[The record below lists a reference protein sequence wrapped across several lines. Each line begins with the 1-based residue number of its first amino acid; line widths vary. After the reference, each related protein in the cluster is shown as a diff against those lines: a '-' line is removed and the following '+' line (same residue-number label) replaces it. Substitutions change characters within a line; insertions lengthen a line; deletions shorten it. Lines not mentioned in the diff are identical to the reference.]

1 MHIDEF
7 CSENTN
13 KQFKYKQ
20 TVYSK
25 FQYTNTKSTVTHPS
39 DATVY
44 YHSNINLCRPWIL
57 KYLLPIIIFA
67 YKNIFVSGHNKMWSD
82 MITTNCYVLQE
93 KNEIRN
99 PLAVHLLLCDFKNV
113 LSFGH
118 N

>member
-25 FQYTNTKSTVTHPS
+25 FQYTNAKSTVTHPS
-39 DATVY
+39 DAIVY

-67 YKNIFVSGHNKMWSD
+67 YNNIFASGHNKMWSD
-82 MITTNCYVLQE
+82 IITTNCHVFQE

>member
-1 MHIDEF
+1 MQNLLSPILVMLL
-7 CSENTN
+7 
-13 KQFKYKQ
+13 YKIILISSY
-20 TVYSK
+20 VG
-25 FQYTNTKSTVTHPS
+25 
-39 DATVY
+39 
-44 YHSNINLCRPWIL
+44 PWIL
-57 KYLLPIIIFA
+57 RYVILIIVFA

-93 KNEIRN
+93 KNEICN

>member
-25 FQYTNTKSTVTHPS
+25 FQYTNAKSIVTHPS
-39 DATVY
+39 DA
-44 YHSNINLCRPWIL
+44 NIIFCWPWIL
-57 KYLLPIIIFA
+57 KYLIPIIIFV

-93 KNEIRN
+93 KNKIRN